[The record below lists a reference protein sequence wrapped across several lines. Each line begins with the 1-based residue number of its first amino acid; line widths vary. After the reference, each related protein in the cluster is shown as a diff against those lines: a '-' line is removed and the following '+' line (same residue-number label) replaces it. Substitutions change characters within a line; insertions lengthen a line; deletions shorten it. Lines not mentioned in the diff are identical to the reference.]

1 MNQEN
6 SDSKICPICKRPT
19 HKESKYCI
27 FHASAEEK
35 NEEEFKKTLKEYV
48 DKTKKEDSDYH
59 FEKFIFVGYI
69 NFKEVFDIEIFKK
82 ASFSEAIFEGI
93 VNFSGIIFDGDTY
106 FIGTIFKEKAFF
118 TEVTFKGISVFIK
131 TTFYGDANFTTTTFN
146 GEADFKSTNFESF
159 TRFQFVKFN
168 GVADFREATFKMNT
182 KFNQASFMSKA
193 DFEDV
198 KFNGHTTEFT
208 RTTFGDDANFF
219 VVKFKGNAD
228 FGETI
233 FNHDADFK
241 EAYFENDVDF
251 RFKHI
256 FKSLNFSKIKT
267 FPGKKIFIK
276 LHNKEGIIS
285 FDRAYLEN
293 TYLDIDLVG
302 GVSIDF
308 SDALLQNT
316 KIKRSQ
322 IENHILQ
329 EKEGQFSKALEIYL
343 LLKNNFHSIGQ
354 YKDESWAY
362 TKERDMER
370 MSQSFC
376 LFLNKY
382 KKYSS
387 FEKILMKSNVLK
399 RVIIKTKIFSKWLFS
414 KKAFEWIHLAFSNF
428 IYQYGE
434 SPRRVIRFALI
445 IISLCAF
452 ILNFSGIVNSDRTNM
467 IIEFIKKSQG
477 NEYTLR
483 YLGATLGNFLD
494 CLYFSVV
501 TFTTLGY
508 GDFQP
513 LEGWSRFLVSSEA
526 LLGAF
531 TMALFVYTFARRTG
545 GR

>member
-256 FKSLNFSKIKT
+256 FKILNFSKIKT

-329 EKEGQFSKALEIYL
+329 EKEKEFSKAMEIYL
-343 LLKNNFHSIGQ
+343 LLKNNFHSIGRHN
-354 YKDESWAY
+354 DESWASK
-362 TKERDMER
+362 KEKDMER
-370 MSQSFC
+370 KSICHWKTLHEWLWSC
-376 LFLNKY
+376 LING
-382 KKYSS
+382 
-387 FEKILMKSNVLK
+387 
-399 RVIIKTKIFSKWLFS
+399 LFG
-414 KKAFEWIHLAFSNF
+414 
-428 IYQYGE
+428 YGE
-434 SPRRVIRFALI
+434 QPGNVIASAILI
-445 IISLCAF
+445 ILLFAIFFIGSGINNVGIEYITLYN
-452 ILNFSGIVNSDRTNM
+452 ILNCI
-467 IIEFIKKSQG
+467 
-477 NEYTLR
+477 
-483 YLGATLGNFLD
+483 
-494 CLYFSVV
+494 YFSIV

-508 GDFQP
+508 GKVTFTTLGYGVFTP
-513 LEGWSRFLVSSEA
+513 FEEIGIGFTSLEAFI
-526 LLGAF
+526 GAF
-531 TMALFVYTFARRTG
+531 MMAIFVYTFTRKIG